1 MKKAHSPAIAYLLL
15 ILTSVSCTETKTGHG
30 TFDPVELVNPLMGT
44 DSEFKLSNG
53 NTYPAIAM
61 PWGMNFWTP
70 QTGEMGNGWTY
81 TYDAY
86 KIRGIKQT
94 HQPSPWIN
102 DYAAF
107 SLMPLTGKIRFDQED
122 RASWFSHKTE
132 IARPYYYSVY
142 LADHN
147 VTAEVTPT
155 ERASIF
161 RFTFPENDSSWVVID
176 GFHRGSMVR
185 ILPEERKIIGYC
197 RNNSGG
203 VPDNFH
209 NYFVIEFD
217 REFEYAHT
225 WLNNELQLNELEAE
239 GFHAGAIIGFKTD
252 GNEIIHA
259 CVASSFISPEQAE
272 RNLDSE
278 IGNKAFDTV
287 MKEARDAW
295 NRELGRIR
303 VEDEDPDKLRTFYS
317 CLYRVLLFP
326 RKFYEIDAGGDIV
339 HYSPYNGEVLP
350 GYMFTDNGFWDTF
363 RAVFPFFTLMY
374 PGINSN
380 IMSGL
385 VNTYLESG
393 WLPEWASPG
402 HRDCMIGSNS
412 ASLVADSYLKGIRG
426 YDIEKLYE
434 AIIKNTRGHGPVHSV
449 GRYGAEYYNELGY
462 IPCDVGIRENTA
474 RTLEYAYADY
484 CIWRLAQELGRDKE
498 EVDIYRER
506 ARNFVNV
513 FDTGEKLMR
522 GKNIDGSFQSPFSPY
537 KWGDAFTEGNSWH
550 YTWSVFHDI
559 DSLINLMG
567 GSEDF
572 IAMLDS
578 VFEVPP
584 VFDYSYYGI
593 VIHEIREMQIAGM
606 GNYAHGNQPI
616 QHMTYLYNYAGE
628 PWKTQYRVREVMDR
642 LYNYTP
648 DGYCGDEDNGQT
660 SAWYVFSAMGFY
672 PVCPGTDQYVIGSP
686 LFDKMTVEMPGGGI
700 LEIIA
705 EGNDSNA
712 FYIDEITFNG
722 KTVNKNYFT
731 HDALQK
737 GGKIIFTMSP
747 EPNKVRGTSPETYPY
762 SMSNQRRREA
772 INRFSAK
779 AREARFNNLTVQ
791 FNNNPCLY
799 YFYTLNKIINKPV

>member
-1 MKKAHSPAIAYLLL
+1 MKYEFIPVTAICIMLAGA
-15 ILTSVSCTETKTGHG
+15 TSCTVESKKDNS
-30 TFDPVELVNPLMGT
+30 FNPVSLVNPLMGT

-53 NTYPAIAM
+53 NTYPAIAL

-81 TYDAY
+81 EYDAY

-107 SLMPLTGKIRFDQED
+107 SLMPITGQLKFNEEE
-122 RASWFSHKTE
+122 RASWFSHKAE
-132 IARPYYYSVY
+132 EVKPHYYSVY
-142 LADHN
+142 LADYDL
-147 VTAEVTPT
+147 TAEVSPT
-155 ERASIF
+155 ERAAIF
-161 RFTFPENDSSWVVID
+161 RFTFPENDSSWVLID
-176 GFHRGSMVR
+176 GFYRGSMVK
-185 ILPEERKIIGYC
+185 ILPAERKIIGYC

-217 REFEYAHT
+217 RDFDYAHT
-225 WLNNELQLNELEAE
+225 WLNNELRADSLQAE
-239 GFHAGAIIGFKTD
+239 GFHAGAMVGFRTTRD
-252 GNEIIHA
+252 EIVHA
-259 CVASSFISPEQAE
+259 RVASSFISPEQAE
-272 RNLDSE
+272 KNLRDEVGTKS
-278 IGNKAFDTV
+278 FDTV
-287 MKEARDAW
+287 VKEAEDIW
-295 NRELGRIR
+295 NRELGRIK
-303 VEDEDPDKLRTFYS
+303 VEGDNIDQMRTFYS
-317 CLYRVLLFP
+317 CLYRLLLFP
-326 RKFYEIDAGGDIV
+326 RKFYEINAEGDTV

-374 PGINSN
+374 PELNSQ
-380 IMSGL
+380 IMKGL
-385 VNTYLESG
+385 VNTYNESG

-412 ASLVADSYLKGIRG
+412 ASLITDSYRKGIRG
-426 YDIEKLYE
+426 YDAEVLYQ
-434 AIIKNTRGHGPVHSV
+434 AMIKNTRGHGPVHSV

-462 IPCDVGIRENTA
+462 IPYDAGIRENTA
-474 RTLEYAYADY
+474 RTLEYAYADF
-484 CIWRLAQELGRDKE
+484 CIWRLGQALGKPEEELSQYKK
-498 EVDIYRER
+498 R

-513 FDTGEKLMR
+513 FDPGRGLMR
-522 GKNIDGSFQSPFSPY
+522 GRNMDGSFQSPFSPY

-559 DSLINLMG
+559 DSLVSLMG
-567 GSEDF
+567 GEEKF
-572 IAMLDS
+572 VAKLDS

-593 VIHEIREMQIAGM
+593 IIHEIREMQIAGM

-616 QHMTYLYNYAGE
+616 QHMIYLYNYAGE
-628 PWKTQYRVREVMDR
+628 PWKSQFRVRQVMDK

-686 LFDKMTVEMPGGGI
+686 LFNKMSIEMPGGKM
-700 LEIIA
+700 LEIVA
-705 EGNDSNA
+705 EGNGPGA
-712 FYIDEITFNG
+712 VYIDELRFNG
-722 KTVNKNYFT
+722 KIIDKNYLT
-731 HDALQK
+731 HDRLQQ
-737 GGKIIFTMSP
+737 GGRLVFVMSDKP
-747 EPNKVRGTSPETYPY
+747 DKERGTTPDSYPY
-762 SMSNQRRREA
+762 SMSVN
-772 INRFSAK
+772 
-779 AREARFNNLTVQ
+779 
-791 FNNNPCLY
+791 
-799 YFYTLNKIINKPV
+799 